1 MSMNTLMDNVAPE
14 PITQVQPRARV
25 LAVDDQADSLR
36 LLQLRL
42 TAGGMACT
50 ACADGPAA
58 LRFLAEQLV
67 DVIILDVMMPQ
78 MDGYEVC
85 RRIKADPRTRDIPVI
100 FLTARMDAA
109 DKVQGL
115 DIGGQDF
122 LSKPIQQ
129 QELLAR
135 TRAALRVKQMQDQ
148 LKEQMQ
154 LQRRI
159 HQS

>member
-1 MSMNTLMDNVAPE
+1 MNELMDNAAVGPAA
-14 PITQVQPRARV
+14 QAQARARV

-36 LLQLRL
+36 LLQARL
-42 TAGGMACT
+42 KAGGMECV

-85 RRIKADPRTRDIPVI
+85 RRIKADPRTKDIPVI
-100 FLTARMDAA
+100 FLTAKMDSA

-115 DIGGQDF
+115 DIGGHDF

-129 QELLAR
+129 QELVAR
-135 TRAALRVKQMQDQ
+135 TRAALA
-148 LKEQMQ
+148 
-154 LQRRI
+154 
-159 HQS
+159 